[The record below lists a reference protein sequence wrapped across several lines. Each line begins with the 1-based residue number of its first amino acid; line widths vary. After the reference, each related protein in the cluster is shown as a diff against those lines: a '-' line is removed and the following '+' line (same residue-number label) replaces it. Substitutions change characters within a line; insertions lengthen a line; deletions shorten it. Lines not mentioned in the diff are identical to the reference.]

1 MDDLDES
8 RSLQLKGLL
17 SEYFDKRRDLSH
29 ILAQQ
34 EVEELS
40 KYKVEGTRWLLKS
53 SAVIWSRK
61 VRVFQFP
68 MFFLCFAV
76 VGLGGSDQSG
86 HQEFSGHP
94 K

>member
-29 ILAQQ
+29 ILAAQ

-40 KYKVEGTRWLLKS
+40 KYKVEG
-53 SAVIWSRK
+53 
-61 VRVFQFP
+61 P
-68 MFFLCFAV
+68 H
-76 VGLGGSDQSG
+76 GG
-86 HQEFSGHP
+86 H
-94 K
+94 